1 MKKVIMI
8 CVFIV
13 VLMSSFGCKVQED
26 IELEIL
32 YQHDVMYVGEQQMLT
47 YQLTPNQKGEFD
59 FTWLSS
65 DDKVINIDENG
76 NCQALTAGKATI
88 SLTSQKVKNLSAIVD
103 IFVISLPEAQSSTV
117 TTDYTILE
125 VGIDQTYLD
134 DASDKVMV
142 TVTLTAKKEF
152 TAILSTGSFQRLGLI
167 EMQIVNRTNEK
178 QEYYL
183 YSELYM
189 IAVTDDEY
197 EFTLLEGEI
206 VTRSLQFATLP
217 FVSVTGDEALAPRGI
232 YQVQVRVALFDEP
245 WLDTGLTIVVS

>member
-13 VLMSSFGCKVQED
+13 VLMSSFGCKVQEN

-88 SLTSQKVKNLSAIVD
+88 SLISQKVKKLSAIVD
-103 IFVISLPEAQSSTV
+103 IFVISLPEAQTN
-117 TTDYTILE
+117 TLITDYSILE
-125 VGIDQTYLD
+125 VGISQTYLD
-134 DASDKVMV
+134 HTSDKVMV
-142 TVTLTAKKEF
+142 TVTLTAKKAF
-152 TAILSTGSFQRLGLI
+152 TAILSTGSFERLGLI

-197 EFTLLEGEI
+197 EFTLLEGEM

-217 FVSVTGDEALAPRGI
+217 FVFMAGDEVPAPRGE
-232 YQVQVRVALFDEP
+232 YQVQVRVALFGEP